1 MTQRVLEIQVASDVV
16 AIPGEVHRPAVSLKT
31 FLNLL
36 YIQAVPTDVVGD
48 LLEFLLNAVVVEVL
62 AQMTVLVA
70 GVTESITKGELELL
84 GWLSLT
90 SHGFLSTQLDEMH
103 QVNRPRI
110 AAHETPLPEVYFFQD
125 SLDERQLLFIGL
137 VVGD

>member
-16 AIPGEVHRPAVSLKT
+16 AIPGEVHRPAVSL
-31 FLNLL
+31 NLL
-36 YIQAVPTDVVGD
+36 YIQAVPTDVVVGD

-70 GVTESITKGELELL
+70 GVAETITKGELELL

-90 SHGFLSTQLDEMH
+90 SHGFLSTQLDEVH

-125 SLDERQLLFIGL
+125 SLDKRQLLFIGL
-137 VVGD
+137 VVGDC